1 MTLIRFS
8 MSELM
13 FLLLSK
19 VKSTDFNF
27 SDENVF
33 RLKEHVE
40 DEDKLPILIFP
51 EGESVLL
58 SLYNKSQA

>member
-13 FLLLSK
+13 VLLLSK

-58 SLYNKSQA
+58 SLYDNSQA